1 MLTYF
6 ERERERELIIMMM
19 IMMILL
25 IIIKPR
31 SKFGEEWGDELL
43 NWVGMFTDVVYG
55 EVSVWV
61 GMILAKILI
70 LLLGWGIE

>member
-19 IMMILL
+19 ITMILL
-25 IIIKPR
+25 IIIKLP
-31 SKFGEEWGDELL
+31 SKFGEEWGDGLL

-55 EVSVWV
+55 EVSIRVER
-61 GMILAKILI
+61 ILAKILI

>member
-1 MLTYF
+1 
-6 ERERERELIIMMM
+6 MMM

-25 IIIKPR
+25 IIIKLP
-31 SKFGEEWGDELL
+31 SKFGEEWGDGLL

-55 EVSVWV
+55 EVSIRVER
-61 GMILAKILI
+61 ILAKILI